1 MEFFTDPLKDEV
13 IEMQTYYENVYE
25 KGIGESDR
33 EKEIKYLESYIKYN
47 NFRSSWVNSETMEA
61 MDWRE
66 LVKLLVGGEPNF
78 AQEIYF
84 IGEFNRRYRASIAMD
99 EEFVVR
105 ASTKT
110 VAIFGSGSLVLAEL
124 SVNKRFVWHDSAEAI
139 LMKMKK
145 AFNSHKEVYD
155 NYRLLED
162 GLEKRFEMEREIGL
176 NDIREENIREIA
188 DINEELQDVPE
199 FIGMMIPVNL
209 ADFLGYEDD
218 ENGDSGLS
226 DMRRF

>member
-1 MEFFTDPLKDEV
+1 MEFFTDPLKSEI
-13 IEMQTYYENVYE
+13 IEMQSYYENVYE

-33 EKEIKYLESYIKYN
+33 NKEVKYLESYIRYN
-47 NFRSSWVNSETMEA
+47 NFRSSWVNSETLEA

-66 LVKLLVGGEPNF
+66 LVSLLVGGEPNF

-99 EEFVVR
+99 EEFIVR

-124 SVNKRFVWHDSAEAI
+124 SVDKRFIWHDSAEAI
-139 LMKMKK
+139 LLKMKK
-145 AFNSHKEVYD
+145 AFATDKEVYD

-162 GLEKRFEMEREIGL
+162 GLERRFESEREMGL
-176 NDIREENIREIA
+176 NDIREENMREIA
-188 DINEELQDVPE
+188 EINEELQDVPD

-209 ADFLGYEDD
+209 ADFLGYEDEED
-218 ENGDSGLS
+218 GDSGLS
-226 DMRRF
+226 NMRRF